1 MPSLSLMCW
10 ITMPSLYPAEKPTTL
25 LDPLPDKNGH
35 ANAATAELGRS
46 TNAVEVPSEA
56 NISNGTLKLFDI
68 APDTTLKR
76 KSVSI
81 VSPLRYPGSK
91 RRFASY
97 VAEALRINNFRP
109 KLFVEPFA
117 GGLRVALQMLADN
130 LVDRVGIG
138 ELDPLVADF
147 WHCVFFETEWL
158 IESINALE
166 VDLDTW
172 HHYKSYNPVTA
183 KERAIACI
191 FLNRTNFSG
200 ILNSAAGPIG
210 GVNQTSIYKIG
221 CRFTKATVIKRIRQA
236 ASYRDRIAFICNNG
250 WQETITYTES
260 LEYKPKDVFCYLDPP
275 FYDKASKLYRHYF
288 ENDDHGILRDAL
300 RRRPYKW
307 LLSYDAADEIKALYS
322 DKRMFRAQRGVEL
335 LYTLARSKKHKPVKE
350 IVVTNLPLLP
360 LHDKVWRSTEQ
371 W

>member
-1 MPSLSLMCW
+1 MESLFDN
-10 ITMPSLYPAEKPTTL
+10 
-25 LDPLPDKNGH
+25 DPVVVRLNKQSGKNGH
-35 ANAATAELGRS
+35 ADATTAELVRNTDS
-46 TNAVEVPSEA
+46 VEVQSEA
-56 NISNGTLKLFDI
+56 SASNETLKLFDI

-117 GGLRVALQMLADN
+117 GGLSVALQMLADN
-130 LVDRVGIG
+130 LVDRVGVG

-158 IESINALE
+158 IESINTLE
-166 VDLDTW
+166 VNLDTW
-172 HHYKSYNPVTA
+172 HHYKSYNPVTV

-210 GVNQTSIYKIG
+210 GVNQASIYKIG

-236 ASYRDRIAFICNNG
+236 ASYRDRIAFIRNEG
-250 WQETITYTES
+250 WQETLAHTES

-288 ENDDHGILRDAL
+288 EKGDHGVLRDAL
-300 RRRPYKW
+300 RRRRYKW
-307 LLSYDAADEIKALYS
+307 LLSYDAADEIRALYS
-322 DKRMFRAQRGVEL
+322 DKRMFRPQRGVEL

-360 LHDKVWRSTEQ
+360 LHDRVWRSTEQ